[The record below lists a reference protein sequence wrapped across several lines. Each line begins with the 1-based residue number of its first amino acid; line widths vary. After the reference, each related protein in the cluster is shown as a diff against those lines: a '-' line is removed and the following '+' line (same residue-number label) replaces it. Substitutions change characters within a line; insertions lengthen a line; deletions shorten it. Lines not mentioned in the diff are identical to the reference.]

1 MVTKEE
7 VLDLIAKTLDIGKE
21 ELKES
26 QTLYDSI
33 GVDSTEMVELVVS
46 LNKHFRI
53 KLETNEVTKSS
64 TLEDIVKAVESK
76 K

>member
-1 MVTKEE
+1 MAIKDE
-7 VLDLIAKTLDIGKE
+7 VLDLIASTLDVGKE
-21 ELKES
+21 ELRDG

-46 LNKHFRI
+46 LNKHFEI

-64 TLEDIVKAVESK
+64 TPEDIVKAVESK